1 MHTNKNAEYTLRFL
15 LDFNGRIHCYEKG
28 YWVKFEITQGSASA
42 LRPHGLN
49 YSFTLHDPSNQR
61 LMGFDN
67 AHPVNSDHSYKRR
80 KQTMKHVKIQ
90 SHASLRDEMKAV
102 ARGEKKASKD
112 AGIMSFNSVETLLR
126 LLTPQNRALLAAIR
140 DQKPQSIA
148 ELAKLTGRAQ
158 PNLTRTLGKLEAIG
172 FVKFN
177 TVARCKV
184 PTTSVRSLQIKI
196 DPFSQ
201 NDQLKFG

>member
-1 MHTNKNAEYTLRFL
+1 
-15 LDFNGRIHCYEKG
+15 
-28 YWVKFEITQGSASA
+28 
-42 LRPHGLN
+42 
-49 YSFTLHDPSNQR
+49 
-61 LMGFDN
+61 
-67 AHPVNSDHSYKRR
+67 
-80 KQTMKHVKIQ
+80 MKHVKIQ